1 METDQRK
8 HAWYT
13 PHMLET
19 LLKPEE
25 IKKRLESRTITQ
37 EKFKWPTEDIY
48 FSGEIEDKK
57 FYVLV
62 LTNAIPPH
70 GQNPVLPNVS
80 GEIIEDSEGKSIIY
94 IWLEHDID
102 WKSLTRSVF
111 ILWTIVFFY
120 YKVNALIY
128 TGVLYLGYFLVKKYL
143 EFVGRRVV
151 EWLEALLE
159 AKEKI

>member
-1 METDQRK
+1 MEADQGK
-8 HAWYT
+8 PAWYT
-13 PHMLET
+13 PHKLET
-19 LLKPEE
+19 SLKPEE
-25 IKKRLESRTITQ
+25 IKRRLESRTITQ
-37 EKFKWPTEDIY
+37 ERYKWPTEETY

-62 LTNAIPPH
+62 LTGAIPPH

-102 WKSLTRSVF
+102 WKSYILSVF
-111 ILWTIVFFY
+111 IFWTIIFFY